1 MLLWCKIHVSACVFL
16 LSLSPDDTGRD
27 AAGLRGVVLA
37 GWLHPSRGSQKAPD
51 DWSWFLYSYT
61 NGGCGLTLDCSVIW
75 YRGNASQL
83 HDLYLG
89 TTNSLFPYFFLPS
102 QGYGLFLFTAKEHA
116 WSIES
121 HSLIAVPVVSA
132 FRPHQIMHTRGY
144 HVHVSSAQAMLYIC
158 TYMYC
163 IHVALPC
170 LYDWLQTHM

>member
-1 MLLWCKIHVSACVFL
+1 MCLHVSSF
-16 LSLSPDDTGRD
+16 SLSPDDTGRD
-27 AAGLRGVVLA
+27 AAGLRSVVLA

-61 NGGCGLTLDCSVIW
+61 NGGCGLALDCSVIW

-83 HDLYLG
+83 HDLYFSPLLVTCIFLLG
-89 TTNSLFPYFFLPS
+89 TTNSFFLYFFLPF

-144 HVHVSSAQAMLYIC
+144 HVHVSSAQAMLHIC

-170 LYDWLQTHM
+170 LYD